1 MQIKAVTVLHSEMVR
16 IQTIH
21 LKNWAIKID
30 NWSLD
35 FFFFL
40 WICWSLAQKRLGT
53 PDLDQK
59 ENVKD
64 MFSG

>member
-35 FFFFL
+35 FFFFYEYAGPWHKKGWEPL
-40 WICWSLAQKRLGT
+40 I
-53 PDLDQK
+53 
-59 ENVKD
+59 
-64 MFSG
+64 